1 MVYFDT
7 SFLTPL
13 FLEEPT
19 SDSVERFIASLPV
32 AELSTSHWTRVELS
46 SLLAREVR
54 MGGLSES
61 EARDADVAFENAIGE
76 SFQMLTPTPDDFD
89 RAKILLA
96 SPGTGL
102 RAADAMHLAMA
113 SRREIDVIYS
123 LDRGL
128 LKAGALLNVTASAAS
143 VAASG

>member
-19 SDSVERFIASLPV
+19 SETVERFISSLPV
-32 AELSTSHWTRVELS
+32 TDLSTSHWTRVEFS

-54 MGGLSES
+54 MAGLSETQ
-61 EARDADVAFENAIGE
+61 ARSADAAFEAAIGE
-76 SFQMLTPTPDDFD
+76 TFQMLTPTVDDFD
-89 RAKILLA
+89 HAKVLLGR
-96 SPGTGL
+96 PKTGL
-102 RAADAMHLAMA
+102 RAADALHLAIA
-113 SRREIDVIYS
+113 SRREMDVIYS

-128 LKAGALLNVTASAAS
+128 LKAATLLNVVASDAS
-143 VAASG
+143 VLPDG